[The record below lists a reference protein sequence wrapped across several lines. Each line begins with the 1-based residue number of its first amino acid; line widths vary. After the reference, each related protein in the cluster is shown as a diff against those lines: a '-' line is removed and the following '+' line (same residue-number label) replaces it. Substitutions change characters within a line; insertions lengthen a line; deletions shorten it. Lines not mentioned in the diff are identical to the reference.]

1 MEITLGDA
9 GNRIPHVS
17 LVDGS
22 RITDEFG
29 FRPRSFEAWARD
41 ALAKQ
46 SS

>member
-1 MEITLGDA
+1 VDVTLGDP

-29 FRPRSFEAWARD
+29 FRPRSFEAWARE
-41 ALAKQ
+41 ALSEQ